1 MGLEVLFAA
10 IYVVAAAVTLWSRAQ
25 VGAFLVDT
33 PSIATEA
40 DLDRFKELARLEMY
54 LALTLIV
61 LLGAGIITGLVLVR
75 RYGIMGLLV
84 VILVNVV
91 VFGLGMLH
99 KAVEDKAKKLQTTD
113 ALKTEYRR
121 VCYAWAKKALPD
133 F

>member
-25 VGAFLVDT
+25 VGAFLADT

-61 LLGAGIITGLVLVR
+61 LLGAGIVTGLVLVK

-99 KAVEDKAKKLQTTD
+99 KGIEDKAKNLPATD

-121 VCYAWAKKALPD
+121 VCYAWAKKVLPN

>member
-1 MGLEVLFAA
+1 MVLEVLFAA
-10 IYVVAAAVTLWSRAQ
+10 IYMVAAAVTLWSRTQ
-25 VGAFLVDT
+25 VGAFLADT
-33 PSIATEA
+33 RSIATEA

-61 LLGAGIITGLVLVR
+61 LLGAGIITGLVLVK

-91 VFGLGMLH
+91 VFGLGMFH
-99 KAVEDKAKKLQTTD
+99 KGAEDKAKNLQATD

-121 VCYAWAKKALPD
+121 VCYAWAKKVLPN